1 MKKLF
6 SRTLFNRA
14 AYFAVLLGLSPLS
27 TSFALSA
34 SEQFAI
40 ISLNPEFEQLSV
52 SKAKKLYRGKTKKL
66 QGERI
71 ELSDWPEGTN
81 VREEFYKSLLG
92 KTVAQMN
99 AHWAS
104 LSFSGKARPPKEI
117 DGNNVNQLIEWLNDD
132 PSRIGYAPLR
142 LVPENANIIYV
153 VGAEK

>member
-1 MKKLF
+1 MKRLF

-14 AYFAVLLGLSPLS
+14 AYLAVLLGIAPLS

-81 VREEFYKSLLG
+81 VRADFYKSLLG

-104 LSFSGKARPPKEI
+104 LSFSGKARPPKVIRGSDVEMLI
-117 DGNNVNQLIEWLNDD
+117 DWLGDD
-132 PSRIGYAPLR
+132 PSRIGYAPLE
-142 LVPENANIIYV
+142 LVPDNANIIYV